1 MDFEND
7 KFVSVDEWYD
17 YVYDALL
24 DEGFI
29 VDSEL
34 LHFLIESSIDFLNE
48 KEVISGSIEIGFEE

>member
-29 VDSEL
+29 VDSEF